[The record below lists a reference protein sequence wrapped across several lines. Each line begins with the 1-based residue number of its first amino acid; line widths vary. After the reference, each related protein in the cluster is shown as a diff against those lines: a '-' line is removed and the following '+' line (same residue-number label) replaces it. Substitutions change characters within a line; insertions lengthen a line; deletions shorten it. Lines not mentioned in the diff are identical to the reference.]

1 MLWRDVTR
9 KRKLLD
15 KQKAGKK
22 MKQVGNVNIP
32 QEAFLAA
39 IKLDN

>member
-1 MLWRDVTR
+1 MVVMLQEREN
-9 KRKLLD
+9 LLD
-15 KQKAGKK
+15 KQKAGKKK